1 MNNTEK
7 KFKDNLSVIL
17 NMIERNEPKVSI
29 CRLLMVKQDTL
40 NKYLK
45 KYGLEYNGNQ
55 NRKGRPHLESRK
67 DYKEY
72 TENGKFINTS
82 RLRQILIEQ
91 EVKEK
96 KCESC
101 GLEEWM
107 GKPIPLELHH
117 IDENRFNNKLEN
129 LKILCSNCHM
139 QEHNYSNT
147 TKLFKVKDKPNI
159 IKEMKTCQCGSE
171 INIRSTMCEKCWGIK
186 NRKVERPPF
195 NQLLNEVTEMG
206 YSGAGR
212 KYGVSDNTIR
222 KWLNSFKTFK
232 TISL

>member
-1 MNNTEK
+1 MRNDIIEK
-7 KFKDNLSVIL
+7 RKDIL
-17 NMIERNEPKVSI
+17 LMIENNESKANI
-29 CRLLMVKQDTL
+29 CKFLNCKPETL
-40 NKYLK
+40 NSYLNKLNIEYSGNKGLKGK
-45 KYGLEYNGNQ
+45 KISS
-55 NRKGRPHLESRK
+55 NRVSVFDYIEKDFVATSKLRK
-67 DYKEY
+67 
-72 TENGKFINTS
+72 
-82 RLRQILIEQ
+82 LLIRDG
-91 EVKEK
+91 VKEK

-117 IDENRFNNKLEN
+117 IDENRFNNRLEN

-147 TKLFKVKDKPNI
+147 TKLTKVKDKLNN
-159 IKEMKTCQCGSE
+159 IKEMKTCQCGSQ
-171 INIRSTMCEKCWGIK
+171 INLRSTMCEKCWSIK

-206 YSGAGR
+206 YSGTGR

-222 KWLNSFKTFK
+222 KWLTSFNG
-232 TISL
+232 